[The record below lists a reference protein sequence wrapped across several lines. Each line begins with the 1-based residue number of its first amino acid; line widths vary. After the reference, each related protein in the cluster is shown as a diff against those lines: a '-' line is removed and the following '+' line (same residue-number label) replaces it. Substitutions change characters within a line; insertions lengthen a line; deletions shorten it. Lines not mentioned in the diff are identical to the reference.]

1 MHSGMHTIHRVFP
14 ALVLFV
20 VAPLFAEL
28 LFGSTTVTRLG
39 ALTVVVPMYGGA
51 AVLIRELARRRRH
64 PWLRIVLFGL
74 AYGIVEEGLV
84 FRSIFDPVLFGAS
97 AFGGRALGVNWVW
110 ACWVTGYHLVWSVV
124 IPIAFIETIFRSREP
139 WLRLP
144 GVVLCAVLYSAGA
157 AALSHYVRQNLSPTF
172 QLSDSQL
179 LWSAIASAML
189 VFAAFFLPLNPVRPQ
204 SYPPVPPIWVCAVTA
219 LTASLL
225 WFALLRLPAALRTV
239 PYFLFPLGIALGV
252 AVVVALVIGRWL
264 QSANWSR
271 QHMLTL
277 VFSGMVTSMAW
288 GYFVTTVHNAVD
300 HFAQGCMSLTA
311 IAVFLLTIW
320 LLRNHA
326 DATPATNL
334 N

>member
-1 MHSGMHTIHRVFP
+1 MHTIHRVFP

-110 ACWVTGYHLVWSVV
+110 ACWVTGYHLVWSVI

-139 WLRLP
+139 WLRSVP
-144 GVVLCAVLYSAGA
+144 FFTAPE
-157 AALSHYVRQNLSPTF
+157 RRR
-172 QLSDSQL
+172 
-179 LWSAIASAML
+179 SAITFVRTCRPRSNCPTVSFFGARSRPRCLYLRPSFFRL
-189 VFAAFFLPLNPVRPQ
+189 VP
-204 SYPPVPPIWVCAVTA
+204 
-219 LTASLL
+219 
-225 WFALLRLPAALRTV
+225 
-239 PYFLFPLGIALGV
+239 
-252 AVVVALVIGRWL
+252 
-264 QSANWSR
+264 
-271 QHMLTL
+271 
-277 VFSGMVTSMAW
+277 
-288 GYFVTTVHNAVD
+288 
-300 HFAQGCMSLTA
+300 
-311 IAVFLLTIW
+311 
-320 LLRNHA
+320 
-326 DATPATNL
+326 
-334 N
+334 